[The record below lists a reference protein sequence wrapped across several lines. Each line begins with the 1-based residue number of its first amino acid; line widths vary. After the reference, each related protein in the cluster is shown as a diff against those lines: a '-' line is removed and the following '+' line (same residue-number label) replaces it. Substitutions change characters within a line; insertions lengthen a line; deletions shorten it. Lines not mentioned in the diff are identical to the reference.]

1 MKNLENAQAALV
13 SIWANTE
20 PDIHIFSNAGTAVS
34 IATGPDDDRS
44 IYIKQVEMNTDG
56 GLLFD
61 AFRVER
67 KYADGD
73 TQKVSLIAFFPA
85 TADALSR
92 REILVALI
100 RAISKEWPTAE
111 KKEAEGE

>member
-1 MKNLENAQAALV
+1 MKNLENAQAAV
-13 SIWANTE
+13 VAIWANSE
-20 PDIHIFSNAGTAVS
+20 PDITICTNAGTAIA
-34 IATGPDDDRS
+34 IATGPDDSHEIS
-44 IYIKQVEMNTDG
+44 IRQVELNTDG
-56 GLLFD
+56 GDLFD

-73 TQKVSLIAFFPA
+73 TQKVSLLAVFPA
-85 TADALSR
+85 AATALSR

>member
-1 MKNLENAQAALV
+1 MKNLENAQAAV
-13 SIWANTE
+13 VAIWENSE
-20 PDIHIFSNAGTAVS
+20 PYITICTNAGTAIA
-34 IATGPDDDRS
+34 IATGTDDQHELS
-44 IYIKQVEMNTDG
+44 IRQVEMNTDG
-56 GLLFD
+56 GYLFD

-73 TQKVSLIAFFPA
+73 TQKVSLLAVFPA
-85 TADALSR
+85 AATALSR

-100 RAISKEWPTAE
+100 RDISNEWPTAE